1 MNIFKELMDK
11 SWATPGVGKIEDRD
25 RSPGASAK
33 TGLTFLL
40 AVLTSMFSLFVVGYR
55 LRMGLDDWQPIADPN
70 ILWLNTALLVL
81 ASITMQLAKNAAGR
95 SDIRAVRLHLTLAGI
110 FTIAFLAGQYNAWQ
124 ALVSSGL
131 YTPANPAYSFFVL
144 LTVLHALHLI
154 GGLYVWSKSTINA
167 WSGMEVTRFKTR
179 VELCT
184 TYWHYLLFVWV
195 VFFAI
200 LLTT

>member
-11 SWATPGVGKIEDRD
+11 SWATPGVGRVENID
-25 RSPGASAK
+25 RSAGASAK

-55 LRMGLDDWQPIADPN
+55 LRMGLADWQPLADPN
-70 ILWLNTALLVL
+70 ILWLNTALLVF

-95 SDIRAVRLHLTLAGI
+95 GEIRGVQLHLTLAGI
-110 FTIAFLAGQYNAWQ
+110 FTIAFLVGQYSAWQ
-124 ALVSSGL
+124 ALVASGM
-131 YTPANPAYSFFVL
+131 YTPANPAFAFFVL
-144 LTVLHALHLI
+144 LTALHALHLI
-154 GGLYVWSKSTINA
+154 GGLYVWAKSAKNA
-167 WSGMEVTRFKTR
+167 WAGMEVTRFKVR